1 MNFTSPADFLY
12 VDGYKIDAQ
21 HKYGDLDRIEID
33 NNIMPLRTGDDSG
46 KIRGIDIAFALEAIA
61 ERCKCIGSQLSN
73 FHFSLSLSKSEIL
86 QAHNAFVDVLLDENS
101 YVAKD
106 GRCLLNGSINL
117 ESNKVYEFNDSQ
129 EAYNLIFNA
138 IYRKTSIKR
147 VDVEKEIT
155 RLNIQNL
162 YDNIESANYWMRNRF
177 LGSDRD
183 NDFWYK
189 DLGEIQVIRH
199 SGPNWEN
206 MFNGNTSSV
215 WGYFIHQ
222 SSLSEVSMLEW
233 KVIGG
238 FKLKGGGFT
247 QIFSE
252 EQSEYKKAVRY
263 LVFGRVDFENA
274 NVNPTE
280 YTQKTFLYLFDSLQG
295 TDATAVDSMSS
306 MIEAV
311 KEKFHLG
318 TITPT
323 SGIGSGGVEEIYII
337 HVFPIV
343 ELRERTRWN
352 LAH

>member
-12 VDGYKIDAQ
+12 VDGSKIDEQ
-21 HKYGDLDRIEID
+21 HPYGDLDRIEID

-101 YVAKD
+101 FVEKD
-106 GRCLLNGSINL
+106 GRCLLNGSLDL
-117 ESNKVYEFNDSQ
+117 ESNKVYEFSDLQ
-129 EAYNLIFNA
+129 EAYSVIINA
-138 IYRKTSIKR
+138 LYRKTSVKR
-147 VDVEKEIT
+147 VDVDKYIT

-162 YDNIESANYWMRNRF
+162 YDNIEAANYWTRFRF
-177 LGSDRD
+177 LGTDFD
-183 NDFWYK
+183 NAFWYK
-189 DLGEIQVIRH
+189 DLGEIQEIRH
-199 SGPNWEN
+199 SGPYFEG
-206 MFNGNTSSV
+206 MFPGNTSSV
-215 WGYFIHQ
+215 WGYFILQ
-222 SSLSEVSMLEW
+222 NSLSEVSMLEW
-233 KVIGG
+233 KVTGG
-238 FKLKGGGFT
+238 FKLSEGGFV

-263 LVFGRVDFENA
+263 LVFGVVFSTNENVYPPA
-274 NVNPTE
+274 STE
-280 YTQKTFLYLFDSLQG
+280 KAFCYLFNSLQG
-295 TDATAVDSMSS
+295 TDATAVASMWS

-311 KEKFHLG
+311 KDKFNLG

-323 SGIGSGGVEEIYII
+323 SGIGSGGTDEISIAC
-337 HVFPIV
+337 VFPIV

>member
-12 VDGYKIDAQ
+12 VDGSKIDEQ
-21 HKYGDLDRIEID
+21 HQYGDLDRIEID

-101 YVAKD
+101 FVAKD
-106 GRCLLNGSINL
+106 GRCLLNGTIDL
-117 ESNKVYEFNDSQ
+117 ESNKVYEFNDLQ
-129 EAYNLIFNA
+129 EAYSVIINA
-138 IYRKTSIKR
+138 LYRKTSVKR
-147 VDVEKEIT
+147 VAVDKDIT

-162 YDNIESANYWMRNRF
+162 YDNIESANYWTRYRF

-183 NDFWYK
+183 NDFWDK
-189 DLGEIQVIRH
+189 DLGEIQGIGH

-206 MFNGNTSSV
+206 MFPGRVNEV

-233 KVIGG
+233 KVTGG
-238 FKLKGGGFT
+238 FKLSEGGFV

-263 LVFGRVDFENA
+263 LVFGSVESQNA
-274 NVNPTE
+274 NVYPPE
-280 YTQKTFLYLFDSLQG
+280 YTDKAFCYLFDSLKG

-311 KEKFHLG
+311 KEKFNLG

-323 SGIGSGGVEEIYII
+323 SGIGSGGEDRISIVC
-337 HVFPIV
+337 VFPIV
-343 ELRERTRWN
+343 ELRDRTRWN